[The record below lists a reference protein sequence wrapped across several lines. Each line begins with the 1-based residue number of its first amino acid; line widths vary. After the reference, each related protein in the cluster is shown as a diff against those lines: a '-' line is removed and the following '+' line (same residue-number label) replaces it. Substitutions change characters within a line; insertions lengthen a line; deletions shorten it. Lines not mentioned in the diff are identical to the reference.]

1 MTGVQ
6 TCALPIC
13 FPVTIEDNYDLISG
27 WKKKRYDSVV
37 AKNIPS
43 KLFNW
48 AARKTSGVK
57 LNDFNCGLKA
67 YKNIV
72 IKNIEVSGEMHRYIP
87 VLAKNAGF
95 GKIGEKVVIHQ
106 ARKYGS
112 SKFGMSRFINGFLD
126 LITIWFLST
135 FGKRPMHL
143 FGLLGSIMFMIGFL
157 FAFYLG
163 IDKLFI
169 NTTGRL
175 ITERPQFYLVL
186 TAMLIGT
193 QLFLAGFLGE
203 IILRTKNNGYKVYW
217 QDGGQLV
224 PPQDA
229 EIIKVIEDL
238 KYSDIKFEANNNLI
252 EYIDTEVDEAFAES
266 TIENASFNTPAEAKA
281 NLKIVYTSLHGTS
294 IKAIP
299 NVLTKAGYTDVNIV
313 PEQAVP
319 NGDFPT
325 VVSPN
330 PEEPEA
336 LSMAVALAEKIGAD
350 MVVGTDPDSDRLG
363 VAVRDLDG
371 KIKLL
376 NGNQTMV
383 IMTAFLLEQWKRADK
398 FQGNEFI
405 GSTIVSTPM
414 MLELAAAYD
423 VECKVGLTGFKW
435 IAKFIKDFPNQ
446 KFVGGGEES
455 FGFMVGDAVRDKD
468 AVAAILLVS
477 EIAAQAKASGS
488 SLYQELLNLYIDF
501 GFYKE
506 HLISITKKG
515 IEGAN
520 EIKQMMIDLRENP
533 LKEIN
538 GQRVICIE
546 DYQASKGK
554 DFMNNEEFDILIPKS
569 NVLIYYLEDGSKIC
583 ARPSGTE
590 PKIKFYFSV
599 NGVLDTIENAK
610 SVEKELENKI
620 AGIISAMKL
629 N

>member
-1 MTGVQ
+1 MHIEQSILNKVNEWLTPIFEEATHESIKEMMTSAPKELEESFYKNLEFGTGGMRGVMGVGTNRINKYTLGKNTQGLSKYLQQ
-6 TCALPIC
+6 TFPNEALKVAIA
-13 FPVTIEDNYDLISG
+13 YDCRHNSDTLA
-27 WKKKRYDSVV
+27 KVV
-37 AKNIPS
+37 ADVFSANGIKVY
-43 KLFNW
+43 LFSDMRPTPELSF
-48 AARKTSGVK
+48 AVRY
-57 LNDFNCGLKA
+57 LKC
-67 YKNIV
+67 
-72 IKNIEVSGEMHRYIP
+72 H
-87 VLAKNAGF
+87 AG
-95 GKIGEKVVIHQ
+95 I
-106 ARKYGS
+106 
-112 SKFGMSRFINGFLD
+112 
-126 LITIWFLST
+126 
-135 FGKRPMHL
+135 
-143 FGLLGSIMFMIGFL
+143 
-157 FAFYLG
+157 
-163 IDKLFI
+163 
-169 NTTGRL
+169 
-175 ITERPQFYLVL
+175 VL
-186 TAMLIGT
+186 TASHNPP
-193 QLFLAGFLGE
+193 E
-203 IILRTKNNGYKVYW
+203 YNGYKVYW

-229 EIIKVIEDL
+229 EIIKIIEEL
-238 KYSDIKFEANNNLI
+238 KYSEIKFEANNDLI
-252 EYIDTEVDEAFAES
+252 EYIDSEIDEAFFNS
-266 TIENASFNTPAEAKA
+266 TVENASFNTPTEAKA

-299 NVLTKAGYTDVNIV
+299 NVLAKAGYTDVNIV
-313 PEQAVP
+313 PEQAEP
-319 NGDFPT
+319 DGDFPT
-325 VVSPN
+325 VKSPN

-336 LSMAVALAEKIGAD
+336 LSMAIALADKIGAD
-350 MVVGTDPDSDRLG
+350 IVVGTDPDSDRLG

-371 KIKLL
+371 NIKLL

-383 IMTAFLLEQWKRADK
+383 IMTAFLLEQWKRTGK
-398 FQGNEFI
+398 FKGDEFI

-446 KFVGGGEES
+446 QFIGGGEES
-455 FGFMVGDAVRDKD
+455 FGYMVGDAVRDKD
-468 AVAAILLVS
+468 AVGAVLLLS

-506 HLISITKKG
+506 SLISITKKG

-546 DYQASKGK
+546 DYQAAKGK
-554 DFMNNEEFDILIPKS
+554 DIMNNEEFEIHIPKS

-599 NGVLDTIENAK
+599 NGVLDAIENAE
-610 SVEKELENKI
+610 SVEKELDNKI